1 MRWPQVPRRPQHG
14 ERGVG
19 LCLVWVGIAAAC
31 LSGGCYSFRN
41 SWLDPSQVGNYLDEG
56 TMEIRTSLS
65 IQDSPTGIPG
75 ATDPTPEDLVP
86 LPVVYRLS
94 PGDALNVRILDLVID
109 NTETSIQVFLDE
121 EGMISLPVLGRIRA
135 SGMTAAELEAELKD
149 ILRQRQIVLDAY
161 VQVEPVVKRGQSYTV
176 YGAVAQPSLYP
187 IARPNFPLIEA
198 LAQAG
203 GLVETVTEI
212 YVFRNARP
220 QTPDGFGGLPSHVD
234 MGLAAVEARNAPV
247 AQLTMSDGF
256 GDAPPS
262 AASRP
267 DEPTTSPAEP
277 SPLRPVLGEPG
288 AEREVIDAVL
298 RGHDSQTPAG
308 IPEPVEPA
316 STIDSAPSSVPAAP
330 EDLTAQPPAQPR
342 FIFLNGKWIEVKP
355 SPTTATA
362 PDSPPTAEPEKPV
375 MLPPPPPEAQPS
387 VDWSQI
393 AGEVDQRIIRVS
405 GDALRNGDVRQNI
418 IIRPG
423 DSIRVIAGEVGEYYI
438 MGQIIRPGA
447 YSLTG
452 RRITLKQAVA
462 AAGNIA
468 PLGWPDRC
476 TIYRR
481 YGDREEM
488 KQVNLDSMFAGK
500 EADVFLKKD
509 DLVVVGTHP
518 VAPFL
523 AVIRNAFRM
532 TYGFGFVYDR
542 NFADIDSYGSQP
554 NPAYIDTTRQRF
566 PNLFR

>member
-1 MRWPQVPRRPQHG
+1 
-14 ERGVG
+14 
-19 LCLVWVGIAAAC
+19 
-31 LSGGCYSFRN
+31 
-41 SWLDPSQVGNYLDEG
+41 
-56 TMEIRTSLS
+56 MEIRTSLS

-75 ATDPTPEDLVP
+75 ATDPTPEDLIP
-86 LPVVYRLS
+86 RPIAYRLN
-94 PGDALNVRILDLVID
+94 PGDALNIRILDLVVD

-149 ILRQRQIVLDAY
+149 ILRQRQIVQDAY
-161 VQVEPVVKRGQSYTV
+161 VQVEPVVKRGQSYTI
-176 YGAVAQPSLYP
+176 YGAIAQPSLYP

-220 QTPDGFGGLPSHVD
+220 ENPDGLGALPSHTGPGQAVAD
-234 MGLAAVEARNAPV
+234 AADASVAR
-247 AQLTMSDGF
+247 LMMSDGYE
-256 GDAPPS
+256 DAPP
-262 AASRP
+262 AATARS
-267 DEPTTSPAEP
+267 DGPTTGPADAAA
-277 SPLRPVLGEPG
+277 LRSVLGEPG
-288 AEREVIDAVL
+288 AEQEVMEAVL
-298 RGHDSQTPAG
+298 RGRDSQTSGPP
-308 IPEPVEPA
+308 PEVAAAEPA
-316 STIDSAPSSVPAAP
+316 TESLPGSPPASAELEEV
-330 EDLTAQPPAQPR
+330 TALPPAQPR

-355 SPTTATA
+355 TPTTATA
-362 PDSPPTAEPEKPV
+362 PDTRAAAEPLGPPS
-375 MLPPPPPEAQPS
+375 LPPPSPEAEPT
-387 VDWSQI
+387 VDWSRI

-418 IIRPG
+418 IVRPG

-438 MGQIIRPGA
+438 MGQVIRPGA

-542 NFADIDSYGSQP
+542 NFADIDAYGAQP
-554 NPAYIDTTRQRF
+554 NPAYFDRTRQRF

>member
-1 MRWPQVPRRPQHG
+1 VVAP
-14 ERGVG
+14 
-19 LCLVWVGIAAAC
+19 
-31 LSGGCYSFRN
+31 
-41 SWLDPSQVGNYLDEG
+41 
-56 TMEIRTSLS
+56 EIS
-65 IQDSPTGIPG
+65 
-75 ATDPTPEDLVP
+75 TDT
-86 LPVVYRLS
+86 
-94 PGDALNVRILDLVID
+94 
-109 NTETSIQVFLDE
+109 
-121 EGMISLPVLGRIRA
+121 
-135 SGMTAAELEAELKD
+135 
-149 ILRQRQIVLDAY
+149 
-161 VQVEPVVKRGQSYTV
+161 
-176 YGAVAQPSLYP
+176 
-187 IARPNFPLIEA
+187 
-198 LAQAG
+198 
-203 GLVETVTEI
+203 
-212 YVFRNARP
+212 
-220 QTPDGFGGLPSHVD
+220 
-234 MGLAAVEARNAPV
+234 
-247 AQLTMSDGF
+247 
-256 GDAPPS
+256 
-262 AASRP
+262 
-267 DEPTTSPAEP
+267 
-277 SPLRPVLGEPG
+277 
-288 AEREVIDAVL
+288 
-298 RGHDSQTPAG
+298 
-308 IPEPVEPA
+308 
-316 STIDSAPSSVPAAP
+316 APSSVPSAP
-330 EDLTAQPPAQPR
+330 GPEELTAQPPAQPR
-342 FIFLNGKWIEVKP
+342 FIFLNGKWIEVRP

-362 PDSPPTAEPEKPV
+362 PDSRMAAEPQEPV
-375 MLPPPPPEAQPS
+375 ALPPPPPEAEPS

-393 AGEVDQRIIRVS
+393 AGEVDQRIIRIS

-488 KQVNLDSMFAGK
+488 KQVNLDAMFAGK

-554 NPAYIDTTRQRF
+554 NPEYTNLSRQRF

>member
-1 MRWPQVPRRPQHG
+1 MRWPRVPRRRQHG
-14 ERGVG
+14 ERVRF
-19 LCLVWVGIAAAC
+19 CLVWVGMAAAC
-31 LSGGCYSFRN
+31 LSAGCYSFRN

-75 ATDPTPEDLVP
+75 ATDPTPEDIIP
-86 LPVVYRLS
+86 RPVVYRLS

-212 YVFRNARP
+212 YVFRNSRP
-220 QTPDGFGGLPSHVD
+220 QTPDGLGGLPSHVD
-234 MGLAAVEARNAPV
+234 MGPAAAEARNAPV

-262 AASRP
+262 VASRP

-308 IPEPVEPA
+308 ISEPVEPA
-316 STIDSAPSSVPAAP
+316 STIDTAPSSVPAAP

-362 PDSPPTAEPEKPV
+362 PDSPPTAEPEGPV

-393 AGEVDQRIIRVS
+393 AGEVEQRIIRIS

-554 NPAYIDTTRQRF
+554 NPVYTDTTRQRF

>member
-1 MRWPQVPRRPQHG
+1 
-14 ERGVG
+14 
-19 LCLVWVGIAAAC
+19 
-31 LSGGCYSFRN
+31 
-41 SWLDPSQVGNYLDEG
+41 
-56 TMEIRTSLS
+56 MEIRTSLS

-75 ATDPTPEDLVP
+75 ATDPTPEDLIP
-86 LPVVYRLS
+86 RPVAYRLN

-176 YGAVAQPSLYP
+176 YGAIAQPSLYP

-220 QTPDGFGGLPSHVD
+220 QTPDGLGVLPSHV
-234 MGLAAVEARNAPV
+234 GVGQAAVETRSTPV
-247 AQLTMSDGF
+247 ARLTMSDGF

-262 AASRP
+262 VTPRA
-267 DEPTTSPAEP
+267 DEPTTRPVES
-277 SPLRPVLGEPG
+277 SPLRPVLGDPG
-288 AEREVIDAVL
+288 AEQELIDTVL
-298 RGHDSQTPAG
+298 RGRDSQAPVPA
-308 IPEPVEPA
+308 PESAVPDA
-316 STIDSAPSSVPAAP
+316 STVTAPVSAPVP
-330 EDLTAQPPAQPR
+330 EQLTVQPPAQPR

-355 SPTTATA
+355 TTQTATA
-362 PDSPPTAEPEKPV
+362 PDPRVVAEPERHAT
-375 MLPPPPPEAQPS
+375 LPPPSPDAEPS

-393 AGEVDQRIIRVS
+393 AGEVDQRIIRIS

-418 IIRPG
+418 IVRPG

-488 KQVNLDSMFAGK
+488 KQVNLDAMFAGK

-509 DLVVVGTHP
+509 DLIVVGTHP

-542 NFADIDSYGSQP
+542 NFADVDSYGSRP
-554 NPAYIDTTRQRF
+554 NPEFLRGTGRRF